1 MFNHTRK
8 KTGRRAAAPAPQSEA
23 QAAAAARVQNALE
36 DARRRL
42 AAAEK
47 KHRKAKEDVV
57 AALRLPDVAARRV
70 EVERLQAQA
79 ALIEA
84 GDPEAIADPDFEPAP
99 APASAA
105 RH

>member
-1 MFNHTRK
+1 MFSHSRK
-8 KTGRRAAAPAPQSEA
+8 KSGRRAAEPAPQTPA
-23 QAAAAARVQNALE
+23 QAAAAARVQNDLQ

-47 KHRKAKEDVV
+47 KHRKAKEDT
-57 AALRLPDVAARRV
+57 AALRLPDVATRRE
-70 EVERLQAQA
+70 EVERLQVQA
-79 ALIEA
+79 GLIEA
-84 GDPEAIADPDFEPAP
+84 GNAEAIAGRFDHGA